1 LKFEVRY
8 PSGAQHEVELE
19 GTVAI
24 VGRDPSCD
32 LVLNDVKCSR
42 RHAVLEAGPQGIAIR
57 DSGSANGVFVNGG
70 KVERASL
77 TDGDIVQLGEVFL
90 KVLAEDVPQTLV
102 MDPEE
107 ANEAARNMAEEQPVP
122 PPPAPPPLPE
132 PPPPV
137 LEPPRPKLPQRTRSS
152 PPRPASFPPRPGGAI
167 RPAQGAGQIPRPL
180 TITLLA
186 ALWMLSGVVYA
197 LGGFALAAFWRHE
210 AGAALPVAGGLL
222 MAVVCAAMGTG
233 IWLRRP
239 WARILQMVFAL
250 LGMLSC
256 FFIPVCAA
264 VLVYMLRA
272 EVRLQFQSQGD
283 LRGLSPRD
291 SETVADD
298 SADLAFSGAI
308 LGALFLGLLV
318 TLGLA
323 FVASNALGAFSDS
336 GSPETAEVTS
346 QLRSV
351 ASAQAAFHSIC
362 DAGYADLQGL
372 LEPASAI
379 PSYPSDGPR
388 FLSEELTQQGPAS
401 YRFGM
406 KVGEALPAA
415 KGCPA
420 RSFRSYEYS
429 AAPRDGQ
436 GSYYVVGPDRVIRSA
451 QDRPAT
457 LEDPPLE

>member
-1 LKFEVRY
+1 
-8 PSGAQHEVELE
+8 
-19 GTVAI
+19 
-24 VGRDPSCD
+24 
-32 LVLNDVKCSR
+32 
-42 RHAVLEAGPQGIAIR
+42 VLEAGPQGIAIR
-57 DSGSANGVFVNGG
+57 DSGSANGVFVNGR

-77 TDGDIVQLGEVFL
+77 EDGDIVQLGEVFL

-102 MDPEE
+102 MDPDE
-107 ANEAARNMAEEQPVP
+107 ADEAARTMAEEQPI
-122 PPPAPPPLPE
+122 PPPAGPPPLPVE
-132 PPPPV
+132 PLPLEPLPV
-137 LEPPRPKLPQRTRSS
+137 EPPRPKAPQRPRSS
-152 PPRPASFPPRPGGAI
+152 PPRPASFPPRAGGAI

-186 ALWMLSGVVYA
+186 ALWMLSSVGYA
-197 LGGFALAAFWRHE
+197 VGGFALAAFWRHE
-210 AGAALPVAGGLL
+210 AGAVLPVAGGLL
-222 MAVVCAAMGTG
+222 MAVVCAAMGAG

-239 WARILQMVFAL
+239 WARILQMVFAV

-264 VLVYMLRA
+264 VLVYMLRP

-283 LRGLSPRD
+283 LRGLSARD
-291 SETVADD
+291 SETVTDD

-336 GSPETAEVTS
+336 GSTETAEVTS

-388 FLSEELTQQGPAS
+388 FLPEGLARQGPAS
-401 YRFGM
+401 YRFEM

-436 GSYYVVGPDRVIRSA
+436 GSHFVVGPDRVIRSA

-457 LEDPPLE
+457 LEDPPLG